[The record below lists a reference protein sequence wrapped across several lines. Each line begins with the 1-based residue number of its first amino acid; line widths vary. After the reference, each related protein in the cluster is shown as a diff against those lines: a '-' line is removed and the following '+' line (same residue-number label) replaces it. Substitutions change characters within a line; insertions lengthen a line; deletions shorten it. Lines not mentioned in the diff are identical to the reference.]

1 MNETAG
7 NAGEKPF
14 ALTASL
20 EDYLEAIKEI
30 IDGSAD
36 AHAHTS
42 EIAKRLNVAKPSV
55 TYALGILRDQGFL
68 NYNTSRPVTLT
79 ALGEAEA
86 SRVIRRHRVLTV
98 FLRDV
103 LRLDEGPAGQTACR
117 IEHVIDEQVLAR
129 LEVLNQAFLASDAGE
144 ALRARVWN
152 GFDEVTAN
160 AEEK

>member
-7 NAGEKPF
+7 KAGEKPF

-20 EDYLEAIKEI
+20 EDYLEAIKEV
-30 IDGSAD
+30 IDASND

-55 TYALGILRDQGFL
+55 TYALGGLRDQGFL

-86 SRVIRRHRVLTV
+86 SRIIRRHRVLTV

-103 LRLDEGPAGQTACR
+103 LKLEEALAGQTACR
-117 IEHVIDEQVLAR
+117 IEHVIDEQMLAR
-129 LEVLNQAFLASDAGE
+129 LAVLNREFLSPEVGAE
-144 ALRARVWN
+144 LRTRVWN
-152 GFDEVTAN
+152 GFDESTAE

>member
-1 MNETAG
+1 MNVTAG
-7 NAGEKPF
+7 KGGEKPF

-20 EDYLEAIKEI
+20 EDYLEAIKEV

-42 EIAKRLNVAKPSV
+42 EIAKRLKVAKPSV
-55 TYALGILRDQGFL
+55 TYALGILRDQGYL

-103 LRLDEGPAGQTACR
+103 LKLEEASAGQTACR
-117 IEHVIDEQVLAR
+117 IEHVIDERVLKR
-129 LEVLNQAFLASDAGE
+129 LEVLNQAFLSSEAGE
-144 ALRARVWN
+144 ALRTRVWN
-152 GFDEVTAN
+152 GFDESTAE